1 MVLYPSIDTT
11 KYSYKQHS
19 KKYITLINPTKSKGV
34 NIFLKIAE
42 SVHDKKFLVAG
53 LREKTLHRRITNLS
67 NIKFVEW
74 TNRVENVYN
83 ETKILLMPVEWPEP
97 FGRIA
102 IEAGLN
108 GIPTIASNRGGL
120 PEAVGEGGILIDD
133 IHNIDRWVEAIQS
146 LDDEALYNRLSENAK
161 RHAQKFDFENTFK
174 DFKGVVKRRLRIEL

>member
-1 MVLYPSIDTT
+1 MLTNADLVIANSKFVAKITKEWYNIKPMILYPSIDTT
-11 KYSYKQHS
+11 KYLYKQHS

-53 LREKTLHRRITNLS
+53 LREKTLHRRITNLN

-83 ETKILLMPVEWPEP
+83 KTKILLMPVEWSEP

-108 GIPTIASNRGGL
+108 GIPTIASNKGGL
-120 PEAVGEGGILIDD
+120 PEAVGEGGNS
-133 IHNIDRWVEAIQS
+133 H
-146 LDDEALYNRLSENAK
+146 
-161 RHAQKFDFENTFK
+161 
-174 DFKGVVKRRLRIEL
+174 RRCI